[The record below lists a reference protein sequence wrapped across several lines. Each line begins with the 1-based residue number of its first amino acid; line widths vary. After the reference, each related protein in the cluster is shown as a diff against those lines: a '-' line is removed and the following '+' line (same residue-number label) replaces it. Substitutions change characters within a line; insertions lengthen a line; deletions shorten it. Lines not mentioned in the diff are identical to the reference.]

1 MKTKQKICACCGSTF
16 QAQRV
21 SATYCSVAC
30 RMKAKRASTSSKTKS
45 KSRRLT
51 QADRIERALQSPFG
65 QWLLATVKRSGTWT
79 LTGVDLRALYDEYQ
93 LFQRLRS
100 ACNEPKPEIAHY
112 HSLKNGGLT
121 SPANLGLWPAS
132 LNRKFGSRSLSHI
145 GESWDGLTE
154 SGGDLAKTHGAQLA
168 ALQKEVGL
176 QPSLR
181 NKLIT
186 KASDASGLS
195 RDELKVLGMEG
206 VTEILDKAGISIP
219 DKYEPDRETYL
230 TDTDIIRIEFI
241 RQFGWERAA
250 PLRHLPSRTL
260 ARYITGETRMTDI
273 TIDDETLAL
282 LLDNDT
288 TPHIELEPEDAF
300 MLDDGTVITYE
311 EDIYKIDLETGARH
325 LVALSGYRRPAWASP
340 PAGRAA

>member
-1 MKTKQKICACCGSTF
+1 MTKQKNCACCGKTF
-16 QAQRV
+16 SAIRATARYCSEKCKKAAQRP
-21 SATYCSVAC
+21 
-30 RMKAKRASTSSKTKS
+30 STSRK
-45 KSRRLT
+45 RLT

-79 LTGVDLRALYDEYQ
+79 LNGVDLRELYDEYQ
-93 LFQRLRS
+93 RFQRLRS
-100 ACNEPKPEIAHY
+100 ACHDPKPEIAHY
-112 HSLKNGGLT
+112 HSLKHGGLT
-121 SPANLGLWPAS
+121 SPSNLGLWPAA

-154 SGGDLAKTHGAQLA
+154 SGGNDLAKTHGVKLA

-195 RDELKVLGMEG
+195 RDELGVLGMGG
-206 VTEILDKAGISIP
+206 VTEILDKAGIQIP
-219 DKYEPDRETYL
+219 EKYEPDRETYL
-230 TDTDIIRIEFI
+230 TDEDIIRIEFI
-241 RQFGWERAA
+241 RQFGYERAA

-260 ARYITGETRMTDI
+260 ARYITGEIPMNDI
-273 TIDDETLAL
+273 TISTDDLAL
-282 LLDNDT
+282 LLGNDT

-311 EDIYKIDLETGARH
+311 EDIHHVDLVTGARKV
-325 LVALSGYRRPAWASP
+325 VAFSGYRRPAWASP
-340 PAGRAA
+340 PYGRAA